1 MLVIFAVLSHPHQ
14 HQPATVRSDTCAFS
28 FSKGKRRET
37 KENPPPPER
46 SDRPAAMGIGHQSA
60 KTNDGAGTFR
70 PLLQRTFCFVCCSSC
85 SWGPS
90 MTAIVNLGAGVIT
103 ELRVAAAAGLLLL
116 HHSFYLV
123 WPSKRNQFSEP
134 LTDL

>member
-1 MLVIFAVLSHPHQ
+1 
-14 HQPATVRSDTCAFS
+14 
-28 FSKGKRRET
+28 
-37 KENPPPPER
+37 
-46 SDRPAAMGIGHQSA
+46 
-60 KTNDGAGTFR
+60 
-70 PLLQRTFCFVCCSSC
+70 
-85 SWGPS
+85 